1 MTLSQTQK
9 SFGSFFGNLCM
20 STNLSHSGFSKVNSF
35 GIKMFP
41 IKIYKHAFTN
51 QFHTYNCFHP
61 GSLWKFKKTGQ
72 QMQKNEKNLENCGL
86 ALNIKIYKH
95 AFTNQ
100 FHTYYCFHPGSL
112 WKFKKW
118 PENAKK
124 WKRTS
129 EYWGLVLNVCKDIS
143 KHLVDYLNL
152 DLTVLEKVF
161 TRFYLWCNPQG
172 ANFHWSKDST
182 FEQ

>member
-61 GSLWKFKKTGQ
+61 GSLWKFKK
-72 QMQKNEKNLENCGL
+72 
-86 ALNIKIYKH
+86 
-95 AFTNQ
+95 
-100 FHTYYCFHPGSL
+100 
-112 WKFKKW
+112 W

-129 EYWGLVLNVCKDIS
+129 EYWGLVLNVSKDIS
-143 KHLVDYLNL
+143 KNLVDYLNR

-161 TRFYLWCNPQG
+161 IRFYLWCNPQG
-172 ANFHWSKDST
+172 ANFHWSEDST